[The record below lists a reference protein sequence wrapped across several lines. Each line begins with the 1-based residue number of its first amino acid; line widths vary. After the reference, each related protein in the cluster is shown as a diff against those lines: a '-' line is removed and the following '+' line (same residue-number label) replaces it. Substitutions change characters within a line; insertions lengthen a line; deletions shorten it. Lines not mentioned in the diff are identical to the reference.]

1 LKWGRSHWKA
11 TRATVKKFWREMR
24 PNERQRSGYESRKDF
39 SFLSIRTLAS
49 DIDFAERVNA
59 GQIGDDSW
67 SLRVRGEIHDI
78 RVSTMKSQL
87 IGRDL
92 TGLCMLDFDVL
103 AASSLMDGQAVPHSP
118 LIGIQASNAEVASHL
133 ADYCLRMDRIWAF
146 FGGASIDNLPAL
158 AIWIIQNRQAVGA
171 SDASVS
177 MVCAAY
183 VYGEK
188 ALSLELLAEYE
199 NGWKRRMRFG
209 ISEEDIYPELL
220 IGTVVLEPSRESL
233 QEIGTEALAEAARL
247 RDIIERR
254 HLT

>member
-1 LKWGRSHWKA
+1 LKLGRSHWKA
-11 TRATVKKFWREMR
+11 KLGATRKLWREMR
-24 PNERQRSGYESRKDF
+24 PNERQRGAYAGRKDF
-39 SFLSIRTLAS
+39 SFESIRALAAN
-49 DIDFAERVNA
+49 IDFAERVNA
-59 GQIGDDSW
+59 WQMGDDSW
-67 SLRVRGEIHDI
+67 SIRVRGEIYDI
-78 RVSTMKSQL
+78 RVSTVNSQL
-87 IGRDL
+87 VGRDV
-92 TGLCMLDFDVL
+92 TGLYMLDFDVL
-103 AASSLMDGQAVPHSP
+103 AASSLMDGQAVPYSP

-146 FGGASIDNLPAL
+146 FGGASIDNLPTL
-158 AIWIIQNRQAVGA
+158 AIWMIQNRQAVGA

-177 MVCAAY
+177 MVCAAF

-188 ALSLELLAEYE
+188 ALSLDLLAEYE
-199 NGWKRRMRFG
+199 RGWKRRMQFG
-209 ISEEDIYPELL
+209 ISEEDIFPELL